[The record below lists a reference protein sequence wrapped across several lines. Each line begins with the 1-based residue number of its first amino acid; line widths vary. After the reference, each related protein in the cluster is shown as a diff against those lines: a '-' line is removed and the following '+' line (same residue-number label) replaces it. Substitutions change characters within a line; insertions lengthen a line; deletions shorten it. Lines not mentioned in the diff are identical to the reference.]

1 MSFKVKSPKVSDPP
15 AAPAQPVAPTT
26 LPTTE
31 RARRLAT
38 GGRQST
44 FLGSLGRA
52 ALPRA
57 GGTLMG
63 AWGGSATGSGGA

>member
-1 MSFKVKSPKVSDPP
+1 MTFKVNSPKTSEPPP
-15 AAPAQPVAPTT
+15 APSQPVAPAT

-31 RARRLAT
+31 RARRLST
-38 GGRQST
+38 RGRQST
-44 FLGSLGRA
+44 FLGSIGRT

-63 AWGGSATGSGGA
+63 AWGGSATSSGGA